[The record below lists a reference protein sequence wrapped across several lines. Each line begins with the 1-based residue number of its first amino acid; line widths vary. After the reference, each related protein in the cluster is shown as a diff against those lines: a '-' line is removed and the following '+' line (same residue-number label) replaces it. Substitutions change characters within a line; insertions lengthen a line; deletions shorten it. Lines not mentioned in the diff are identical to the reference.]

1 MKEFLVKEESEGKT
15 KTLVADRSLESRVH
29 SQQKIEEPRKAFN
42 VFGVVRHGIMSYVLH
57 HPDPIEKG
65 QSVELQ
71 FLPLEYFDESS
82 IKNGDAEN
90 LRKMIEVRLQKLP
103 VGMLLKV
110 LEQLRVLGP
119 YPAHLNAGKRA
130 IIKRRRAHWLAVK
143 IHENLQKVVGREPVT
158 NHVTTDFLWTK
169 LFIDQFRDPP
179 EFRDR
184 SVVSTEE
191 AIRRRLNVSLAPI
204 KEEIRRELK
213 HEFTQRGFDGFASSM
228 CIWCPLA
235 KTLFSRIVDLF
246 ANFCT
251 EFGGACVGDDLISEL
266 SSLVSES
273 TMELKKLYQS
283 FRSDDTEDF
292 SKIALMYRESSHH
305 NSNAFPSFQDIKQKY
320 LLEPNTDA
328 MKLCN
333 ERMTSIDSK
342 KEARIVATKRMC
354 ESNEIQT
361 TRFEDLNDT
370 KIDEKNRID
379 IRWYIDTQVLAVALS
394 AIRCGT
400 SMSTLEDTTE
410 HLRNIESQIMEA
422 AHKCLAEAMV
432 ESLPF
437 DDFRKEQHL
446 AISTLGAAS
455 RRFSRLFNRRSLT
468 TPSSS
473 PFFFG
478 FIWPVLREGGW
489 KMVQGSA
496 PTDAIFL
503 YPISLGGGAPK
514 RVDLRKDS
522 VARQRSQLARESSTL
537 GLGYIPKLTKRLLI
551 KCSEKDENPST
562 GPAKVSSGPSTK
574 TVLDKFASS
583 LLLNIEA
590 KQGPKNGS
598 EQIRIKGIII
608 ELISLFNKLVPLSL
622 ERKEEWHL
630 TEGEQWCDVLGCRYL
645 FKFLIILP
653 NILQGVDIPAQQ
665 YSNTIG
671 IVQELLTFLSNNHQ
685 SLFDKGLKLPN
696 EEYNSESGFPSTLPS
711 QIMNFSQTT
720 HALDP
725 KKEESEKESVEAILP
740 KDRGE
745 LTDFVHIVMSQTIIG
760 RSTIEHTSRHGIYG
774 TGHPYIVCR
783 HCLGMKKGG
792 KYFYGSYDSIA
803 TAVTAVE
810 KHILR
815 CTEIDDAVRRDMM
828 EAKVHHAQQRKN
840 LPFGSQSAFFV
851 RLFDRMRGIQTNH
864 EPGRT
869 REFSMTASSSAGK
882 ESKIQSYSTLHSLK
896 SHQAVMRFIQ
906 DENSS
911 KSTSWRSTKQLEKMI
926 DKYYNCLEYGGKLS
940 GTEKCD
946 STFCSEWLYSKLK
959 N

>member
-1 MKEFLVKEESEGKT
+1 MKEFLVKDEPEGNG
-15 KTLVADRSLESRVH
+15 KTLVADRSLDNRVY

-42 VFGVVRHGIMSYVLH
+42 VFGVLQHGRKSYVFH

-65 QSVELQ
+65 QSIELQ
-71 FLPLEYFDESS
+71 FLPLECFDESS
-82 IKNGDAEN
+82 IKNGGAES
-90 LRKMIEVRLQKLP
+90 LRKMIEARLQQLP

-110 LEQLRVLGP
+110 LHQLKFLGP
-119 YPAHLNAGKRA
+119 YPTHLNAGKRA
-130 IIKRRRAHWLAVK
+130 IIKRRRAHWLAMK
-143 IHENLQKVVGREPVT
+143 IHENLQNVISREPVIHHIT
-158 NHVTTDFLWTK
+158 NDFLWTK
-169 LFIDQFRDPP
+169 SFIDKFRDPP
-179 EFRDR
+179 EFRDI
-184 SVVSTEE
+184 SEASIKE
-191 AIRRRLNVSLAPI
+191 AIRQRLDVSVASV

-246 ANFCT
+246 ADFSA
-251 EFGGACVGDDLISEL
+251 EVGGACSGDDLIREL

-273 TMELKKLYQS
+273 TMELRKLYQ
-283 FRSDDTEDF
+283 SDDTEDL
-292 SKIALMYRESSHH
+292 SKIALVYRESSHH

-328 MKLCN
+328 MKLSN
-333 ERMTSIDSK
+333 EPISSIDSIK
-342 KEARIVATKRMC
+342 DVQIVATKRIC
-354 ESNEIQT
+354 ESNKTQT

-379 IRWYIDTQVLAVALS
+379 IRWYTDTQVLAVALS
-394 AIRCGT
+394 AIRCGI
-400 SMSTLEDTTE
+400 SMSTPADMTE
-410 HLRNIESQIMEA
+410 HLRNIESQIIKA

-437 DDFRKEQHL
+437 EDFRKQQHL
-446 AISTLGAAS
+446 AESNLGSAS
-455 RRFSRLFNRRSLT
+455 RRFSRLFNCRSLT
-468 TPSSS
+468 IPSSS

-478 FIWPVLREGGW
+478 FVWPVLREGGW
-489 KMVQGSA
+489 KMTQGSA
-496 PTDAIFL
+496 PTDVIFL
-503 YPISLGGGAPK
+503 YPVSPGSGTPK

-522 VARQRSQLARESSTL
+522 VARQRSQLARESSSL

-562 GPAKVSSGPSTK
+562 GPTKFSSGPSTK
-574 TVLDKFASS
+574 TVLNKFASS

-590 KQGPKNGS
+590 KKGPKIGS
-598 EQIRIKGIII
+598 ERIRIEGIIT
-608 ELISLFNKLVPLSL
+608 ELISLFNKLVPLTF
-622 ERKEEWHL
+622 EKEDECHL
-630 TEGEQWCDVLGCRYL
+630 TEGKKWCDALGCRYL
-645 FKFLIILP
+645 FNFLIILP

-665 YSNTIG
+665 YSNMIG

-696 EEYNSESGFPSTLPS
+696 EEYDSESGFPSTLLS

-720 HALDP
+720 RGSEP
-725 KKEESEKESVEAILP
+725 KKEESEKESVETILP
-740 KDRGE
+740 KDRGD

-760 RSTIEHTSRHGIYG
+760 RSTIEHTSRHGIYE
-774 TGHPYIVCR
+774 TGHPYILCR

-815 CTEIDDAVRRDMM
+815 CTEINDEVRRDMM

-851 RLFDRMRGIQTNH
+851 RLFDRMRGIGQTNH
-864 EPGRT
+864 KPGPT
-869 REFSMTASSSAGK
+869 REFSTTASSSAGK
-882 ESKIQSYSTLHSLK
+882 DSKIQSYSTLHSLK
-896 SHQAVMRFIQ
+896 SHQAVMQFIQ
-906 DENSS
+906 NEDSS
-911 KSTSWRSTKQLEKMI
+911 KRTTWRSTKQLEKMI
-926 DKYYNCLEYGGKLS
+926 DKYYSCLEYGGKLS
-940 GTEKCD
+940 GTEKSD
-946 STFCSEWLYSKLK
+946 STVGSEWLYSKLK